1 MPENGALSLDDIA
14 AVILDFDGVLTDNS
28 VYVSDEG
35 REFVKCSRSD
45 GLAFDAL
52 RKLEI
57 KSFILSTE
65 SNPVVSKRGEKLQVS
80 VLQGSSDKSESLK
93 RLSADEGFPLENVI
107 YIGNDIN
114 DIDAMTLCGYKFCP
128 SDSHPTVQQL
138 ADRVLSAGGGEGV
151 VRELVE
157 EFLMID
163 LYKVLYE
170 EKV

>member
-1 MPENGALSLDDIA
+1 MP
-14 AVILDFDGVLTDNS
+14 
-28 VYVSDEG
+28 
-35 REFVKCSRSD
+35 
-45 GLAFDAL
+45 
-52 RKLEI
+52 
-57 KSFILSTE
+57 
-65 SNPVVSKRGEKLQVS
+65 

-114 DIDAMTLCGYKFCP
+114 DIDAMTLCGFKLCP

-138 ADRVLSAGGGEGV
+138 ADRVLNAGGGEGV

-163 LYKVLYE
+163 LYKLLYE